1 MGLIVFML
9 SNRLKAGQDNN
20 LKRYE
25 IIVQTKEVIKYMNSR
40 IPTREEKIEL
50 VEYILKHDYKND
62 ENERVNNEGFVESAA
77 IAVFDNYI
85 TSSPGY
91 SGKLMVVVYD
101 GSPEMTE
108 TYTWVKENESNIS
121 KIYRNVAINTS
132 N

>member
-1 MGLIVFML
+1 M
-9 SNRLKAGQDNN
+9 K
-20 LKRYE
+20 
-25 IIVQTKEVIKYMNSR
+25 SR
-40 IPTREEKIEL
+40 IPTKEEKIEL
-50 VEYILKHDYKND
+50 LEYLLKHGYKND
-62 ENERVNNEGFVESAA
+62 ENERANIEGFVESAA

-108 TYTWVKENESNIS
+108 TYTWVKENESNIA

>member
-1 MGLIVFML
+1 M
-9 SNRLKAGQDNN
+9 K
-20 LKRYE
+20 
-25 IIVQTKEVIKYMNSR
+25 SR
-40 IPTREEKIEL
+40 IPTKEEKTEL
-50 VEYILKHDYKND
+50 LECLLKHDYKND
-62 ENERVNNEGFVESAA
+62 ENERANIEGFVESAA

-108 TYTWVKENESNIS
+108 TYTWVKENESNIA

>member
-1 MGLIVFML
+1 LQYGVRIVVVSVVPIMP
-9 SNRLKAGQDNN
+9 S
-20 LKRYE
+20 
-25 IIVQTKEVIKYMNSR
+25 IIYNAKEVINNMKPR

-50 VEYILKHDYKND
+50 LGYLLKYDYKND
-62 ENERVNNEGFVESAA
+62 ENERLNIEGFVESAS

-108 TYTWVKENESNIS
+108 TYTWVKDTGGNNAKLFRE
-121 KIYRNVAINTS
+121 VAIKS
-132 N
+132 